1 MRVGYFTMPLH
12 PPGADPGRTMAD
24 DLEQLV
30 FLDQLG
36 YEEAWVG
43 EHITA
48 EWENIPCPDLFIAQ
62 ALGMTRRM
70 KLGTGVSCL
79 PNHNPL
85 MLAQRIAQLDQM
97 AQGRFLWGVGS
108 GGFPGDLELFEL
120 DAKAGEHRTVTRAA
134 LDLILDLWNDPKPGI
149 YEAPRW
155 RFRVPEPQEDIALR
169 LHLRPYQRPHP
180 PIAVAGC
187 HREVG
192 HADPG
197 RRARLHPDEHQLRA
211 AARASR
217 RTGSSV
223 EAGARQGGRVADRA
237 TWRIARDVFIA
248 DTTAEARRQALA
260 GPLARD
266 WTGYFF
272 PLVKKGRGLEVLKQ
286 DPEMP
291 DSAVTLEYLADNIWL
306 VGDPDEVVR
315 RIRALRDG
323 RRRLRHAPRHRPRVG
338 AARGVDA
345 VHAAPRRRGAPAP
358 VSPASRRAARPTRGA
373 ARLPVSAGHPRPGA
387 SCHDD
392 PPARRRRDVRRRDRH
407 PGARR
412 RPRRLRAQPRPDGRL
427 ARGHAGPPPRPRED
441 PQVPG
446 RRAPP
451 DRPRAPSGPAARR

>member
-24 DLEQLV
+24 DLDQLV

-36 YEEAWVG
+36 FEEAWVG

-62 ALGMTRRM
+62 ALGDDASDDARDRRDVPPESQPPDASPAHRPARPNGPGPVP
-70 KLGTGVSCL
+70 LGRRLGRL
-79 PNHNPL
+79 P
-85 MLAQRIAQLDQM
+85 R
-97 AQGRFLWGVGS
+97 
-108 GGFPGDLELFEL
+108 DLELFEL
-120 DAKAGEHRTVTRAA
+120 DAKAGEHRTVTRAM
-134 LDLILDLWNDPKPGI
+134 LDLVLDLWNDPKPGI

-180 PIAVAGC
+180 PIAVAGVTEKSDTLTLAGERGYIPMSINFVPPRVLKT
-187 HREVG
+187 HW
-192 HADPG
+192 
-197 RRARLHPDEHQLRA
+197 
-211 AARASR
+211 
-217 RTGSSV
+217 SSV

-260 GPLARD
+260 GPLGRD

-291 DSAVTLEYLADNIWL
+291 DSAVTLEYLADHIWL

-315 RIRALRDG
+315 RIRALRQD
-323 RRRLRHAPRHRPRVG
+323 VG
-338 AARGVDA
+338 DFGTLLVI
-345 VHAAPRRRGAPAP
+345 
-358 VSPASRRAARPTRGA
+358 
-373 ARLPVSAGHPRPGA
+373 GHEWE
-387 SCHDD
+387 
-392 PPARRRRDVRRRDRH
+392 
-407 PGARR
+407 
-412 RPRRLRAQPRPDGRL
+412 
-427 ARGHAGPPPRPRED
+427 PREAWTRSMRLLVD
-441 PQVPG
+441 EVL
-446 RRAPP
+446 
-451 DRPRAPSGPAARR
+451 PRL